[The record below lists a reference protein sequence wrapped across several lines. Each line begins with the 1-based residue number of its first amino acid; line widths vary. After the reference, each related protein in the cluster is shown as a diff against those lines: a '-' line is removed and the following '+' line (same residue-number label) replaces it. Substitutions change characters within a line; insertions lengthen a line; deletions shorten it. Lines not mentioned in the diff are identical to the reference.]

1 MNLRCV
7 TLVDFRSSTALSSN
21 LQLITRIGRSVVVW
35 LIALGIVLTAFQHE
49 ARADEFEFTE
59 DATAAI
65 KEAVKQEKDIIFLF
79 TGTDWCAPC
88 QKLEKEVLSEKD
100 FLFEVSKHYVLVK
113 FDFPKKTEQDPSIAK
128 QNKEYADKYGVE
140 SFPTLV
146 LTDNKLKPFA
156 FASYEEG
163 GFQNYLALLE
173 KARMLRVNRD
183 EKLKAAEGKT
193 GEERA
198 RLLDQAISEM
208 REEIIGVYYPE
219 IVEEIVAIDKDDEF
233 GLRKK
238 WNAAADAEMR
248 KIIMTD
254 LMMISRIEK
263 PERAI
268 DFIDEVMK
276 EIEFSDSERLKIYQM
291 KLNLVRQLKDDEK
304 LDALLDEM
312 IALEGV
318 AGDTRQRLIV
328 KKIYLMVG
336 TKRQDEA
343 MKVLDKAIADGAGSM
358 HLYLA
363 KGELHSAKKEY
374 AKAITAYDEALKT
387 ARNNPDIMIDLVG
400 SKADAMFELD
410 DPTGALT
417 ELDNF
422 ADDTQMPSDLRAEA
436 LLHKAMIMRDMKR
449 MRQARLA
456 ENRAIEISESP
467 KERAEIQ
474 RIVDRLREKFGG

>member
-1 MNLRCV
+1 MKLRIV
-7 TLVDFRSSTALSSN
+7 TLLDFRSAAASQMNRQIAVR
-21 LQLITRIGRSVVVW
+21 ITRRLMVAIF
-35 LIALGIVLTAFQHE
+35 ALLVCPCVFQTD
-49 ARADEFEFTE
+49 ACADEHEFTE
-59 DATAAI
+59 DAAAAI
-65 KEAVKQEKDIIFLF
+65 KQAVKQEKDIIFLF

-88 QKLEKEVLSEKD
+88 QKLEKEVLSEKE

-113 FDFPKKTEQDPSIAK
+113 LDFPKQTEQDPSIAK
-128 QNKEYADKYGVE
+128 QNKEYADKYGIA

-156 FASYEEG
+156 FAAYEEG

-173 KARMLRVNRD
+173 EARKLRVNRD

-219 IVEEIVAIDKDDEF
+219 IVEEIVAIDKDNEF

-254 LMMISRIEK
+254 LMMIARIEK
-263 PERAI
+263 PQRAI
-268 DFIDEVMK
+268 DFIDEVME
-276 EIEFSDSERLKIYQM
+276 EIDFTDSERLRIYQM
-291 KLNLVRQLKDDEK
+291 KLNLVRQLKDNARM
-304 LDALLDEM
+304 DALLDEM

-318 AGDTRQRLIV
+318 VGETRQRLIV

-336 TKRQDEA
+336 TQRQDEA
-343 MKVLDKAIADGAGSM
+343 MQVLKKAIVDGQGSM

-363 KGELHSAKKEY
+363 KGQLHSAKKEY
-374 AKAITAYDEALKT
+374 AQAIEAYDEALKT
-387 ARNNPDIMIDLVG
+387 ARNNPDIMIDLV
-400 SKADAMFELD
+400 SAKADAMFELD
-410 DPTGALT
+410 DAAGALR
-417 ELDNF
+417 ELSDF
-422 ADDTQMPSDLRAEA
+422 SDDTQMPSDLRAEA
-436 LLHKAMIMRDMKR
+436 LLHQAMIMRDMKR
-449 MRQARLA
+449 TRQARLA
-456 ENRAIEISESP
+456 ENRAIQITESP
-467 KERAEIQ
+467 KERAEMQ
-474 RIVDRLREKFGG
+474 KIVERLREKFGG